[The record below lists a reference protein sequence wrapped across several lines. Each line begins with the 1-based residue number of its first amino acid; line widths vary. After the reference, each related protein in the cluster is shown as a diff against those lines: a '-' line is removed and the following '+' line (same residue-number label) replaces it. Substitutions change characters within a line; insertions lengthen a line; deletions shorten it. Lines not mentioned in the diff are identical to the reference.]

1 MPIQRFSH
9 LGLCV
14 TDLERS
20 RAFYCQGLGFQ
31 QVAQFEA
38 SGEAVDTLLA
48 LRGTELHAVYLER
61 DGLRLELLHY
71 RQPPPLPLEAPV
83 PMNRPG
89 FTHLSLRVQSLDSV
103 LKAIEG
109 LGGRRLESTRTGN
122 EALGAF
128 AIFALDPDG
137 TRIELVEQPGDPS
150 RLPGEDSR

>member
-14 TDLERS
+14 ADLERS
-20 RAFYCQGLGFQ
+20 LAFYTQGLGFR

-38 SGEAVDTLLA
+38 SGEPVDTLLT
-48 LRGTELHAVYLER
+48 LRGTRLHAVYLER

-71 RQPPPLPLEAPV
+71 RHPALLPAEVPA

-89 FTHLSLRVQSLDSV
+89 FTHLSLRVQSLESV
-103 LKAIEG
+103 LDAIEEH
-109 LGGRRLESTRTGN
+109 GGQRLESTRTGN
-122 EALGAF
+122 PELGAS

-150 RLPGEDSR
+150 RLPGQEAR